1 MPRRI
6 LDSRARRP
14 VHVLP
19 DELNHISIAREAKR
33 LSDEGV
39 SVQLGAHGQR
49 EGLGAHWELWMMEQG
64 GMTPMQAL
72 RVGTLNGATALGMD
86 KDIGSLET
94 GKLADL
100 VVLDANPLENLRNT
114 VKIGYTMINGRIF
127 DNHMNEVG
135 QAPRQPFWHQSAEG
149 QAWSAGATSAEADAH
164 GHSHGHD

>member
-1 MPRRI
+1 ME
-6 LDSRARRP
+6 AR
-14 VHVLP
+14 
-19 DELNHISIAREAKR
+19 
-33 LSDEGV
+33 G
-39 SVQLGAHGQR
+39 
-49 EGLGAHWELWMMEQG
+49 
-64 GMTPMQAL
+64 
-72 RVGTLNGATALGMD
+72 VGTRNGATALGRD
-86 KDIGSLET
+86 KDIGALET
-94 GKLADL
+94 GAQADL